1 MPFPYPYICH
11 LKARHLEQPCL
22 TCRALSVVAGRQP
35 ERERE
40 REGAGGRGRDGQA
53 RRSRPSYP
61 MAFDATGAP
70 WRWPS
75 HPMPSHGCTAGPTGA
90 EVAWAQ
96 RLALTGGAGAERQWQ
111 RPKGLV
117 PGGGADGDGDGGRT
131 AQPCAC
137 DLPPPVAVGRRGMQP
152 ASHHIARLQPVRF
165 LDTRAMAIGLVSLPP
180 PTLALPT
187 SCTRRLLG
195 LRLRR

>member
-117 PGGGADGDGDGGRT
+117 PGGGGPMGMGMGGELLSPVP
-131 AQPCAC
+131 AISH
-137 DLPPPVAVGRRGMQP
+137 PPLQLGGVVCSRRHITSPDCSPSGSWIPVQWP
-152 ASHHIARLQPVRF
+152 
-165 LDTRAMAIGLVSLPP
+165 
-180 PTLALPT
+180 
-187 SCTRRLLG
+187 
-195 LRLRR
+195 